1 MHSPKNQKMGT
12 KNKSEIRI
20 YKDMVNRFKNQEREK
35 YNLCVNHRGLDLFKS
50 TEVIDMFRNFFF
62 LIG

>member
-20 YKDMVNRFKNQEREK
+20 YKDMVYQFKNQEREK
-35 YNLCVNHRGLDLFKS
+35 QDLCVSHIGLDLCKS
-50 TEVIDMFRNFFF
+50 TEVIDMFQNFFF